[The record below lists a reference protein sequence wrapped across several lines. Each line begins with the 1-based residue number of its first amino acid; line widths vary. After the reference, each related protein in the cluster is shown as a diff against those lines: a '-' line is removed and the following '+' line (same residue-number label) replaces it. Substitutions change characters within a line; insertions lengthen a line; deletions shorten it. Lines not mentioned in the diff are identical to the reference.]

1 MLDYSKVNSKAYR
14 SCETIFA
21 RNMLKW
27 SLDGSGSLILVGGD
41 PGVGKS
47 TLLLQVL
54 SQMQFPLDYFLM
66 FVVWM
71 QNVESYDTQC

>member
-1 MLDYSKVNSKAYR
+1 
-14 SCETIFA
+14 
-21 RNMLKW
+21 MLKW

-54 SQMQFPLDYFLM
+54 SQMQFSLDYFLM

-71 QNVESYDTQC
+71 QNVESSDTLVLTFLFTSQWDQQGMETTNS

>member
-1 MLDYSKVNSKAYR
+1 
-14 SCETIFA
+14 
-21 RNMLKW
+21 MLKW

-71 QNVESYDTQC
+71 QNVESSDTQC

>member
-1 MLDYSKVNSKAYR
+1 
-14 SCETIFA
+14 
-21 RNMLKW
+21 MLKW

-54 SQMQFPLDYFLM
+54 SQMPFSLDYFLM

-71 QNVESYDTQC
+71 QNVESSDTLLLTFLFSSQWDQQGMETKNS

>member
-1 MLDYSKVNSKAYR
+1 
-14 SCETIFA
+14 
-21 RNMLKW
+21 MLKW

-54 SQMQFPLDYFLM
+54 SQMQFSLDYFLM

-71 QNVESYDTQC
+71 QNVESSDTLVLTFLFTSLWDQQGMETTNS

>member
-1 MLDYSKVNSKAYR
+1 
-14 SCETIFA
+14 
-21 RNMLKW
+21 MLKW

-54 SQMQFPLDYFLM
+54 SQMQFSLDYFLM
-66 FVVWM
+66 FDVWM
-71 QNVESYDTQC
+71 QNVESSDTLVLTFLFTSLWDQQGMETTNS

>member
-1 MLDYSKVNSKAYR
+1 
-14 SCETIFA
+14 
-21 RNMLKW
+21 MLKW

-54 SQMQFPLDYFLM
+54 SQMQFSLDYFLM
-66 FVVWM
+66 FDVWM
-71 QNVESYDTQC
+71 QNVESSDTLVLTFLFTSQWDQQGMETTNS